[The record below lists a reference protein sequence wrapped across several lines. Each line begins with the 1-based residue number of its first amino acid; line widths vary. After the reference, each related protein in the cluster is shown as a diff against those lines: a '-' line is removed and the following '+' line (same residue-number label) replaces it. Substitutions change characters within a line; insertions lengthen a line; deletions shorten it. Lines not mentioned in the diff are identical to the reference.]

1 MKGALS
7 NTSSQANK
15 FVRSFLKNDK
25 WNIISPIEKSIAST
39 KIESNSYIEAK
50 KPVSKINIS
59 NAEDFINYKI
69 NNKRFNN
76 YKFPC
81 LPENVHD
88 MKGVDQAVYKYVHRQ
103 SLLRNIPTLTS
114 NKFFIL
120 KFIPATH
127 HVSLFRKSYFS
138 FMFSNKG
145 GYALNDPE
153 LSRSLSAYCGRYK
166 KHSFFRERLFPL
178 DKSVVRSIYRKNT
191 RKAMFYALREN
202 IRTENDL
209 RNAAGIYYFR
219 FLAVPKLEEDY
230 LKLSNYINDALKKV
244 LDPKSTFYS
253 DLRRIVMSQNK
264 SNNIAWL
271 ERNVK
276 RTNYIGNPRFIRYFP
291 KLPFLRSKQS

>member
-15 FVRSFLKNDK
+15 FARLFLKNDK
-25 WNIISPIEKSIAST
+25 CNIIKPIDKSIASN
-39 KIESNSYIEAK
+39 KVRLNSHIKVK
-50 KPVSKINIS
+50 KSFSKINIS
-59 NAEDFINYKI
+59 DAEEFVGYKI
-69 NNKRFNN
+69 NNRRFSN
-76 YKFPC
+76 YKLPC

-103 SLLRNIPTLTS
+103 SLLRNIPTLIS
-114 NKFFIL
+114 NEFFIL
-120 KFIPATH
+120 KLIPTTH

-138 FMFSNKG
+138 FMFTNKG

-153 LSRSLSAYCGRYK
+153 LSQLLLKYNGRYK

-202 IRTENDL
+202 IRTEDDL
-209 RNAAGIYYFR
+209 KNAAGIYYFR
-219 FLAVPKLEEDY
+219 FLAVPKLEEDH
-230 LKLSNYINDALKKV
+230 LKLSKYINNALKKV
-244 LDPKSTFYS
+244 LDPKSTFNL
-253 DLRRIVMSQNK
+253 DLRRIVIAQNK
-264 SNNIAWL
+264 LNNTAWL

-276 RTNYIGNPRFIRYFP
+276 RTNYIGDPRFMRHFP

>member
-1 MKGALS
+1 MKGAVS

-25 WNIISPIEKSIAST
+25 WNIVNPIDKSIAST
-39 KIESNSYIEAK
+39 KVQSNSYIKVK
-50 KPVSKINIS
+50 KPVTKTDIKD
-59 NAEDFINYKI
+59 AEGFIGYKI
-69 NNKRFNN
+69 NNKKFNN
-76 YKFPC
+76 YKYPC

-114 NKFFIL
+114 NEFFIL
-120 KFIPATH
+120 KLIPATH

-153 LSRSLSAYCGRYK
+153 LSRSLSSFNGRYK

-178 DKSVVRSIYRKNT
+178 DKSVVRSVYRKNT

-202 IRTENDL
+202 IRTEDDL
-209 RNAAGIYYFR
+209 KSAAGIYYFR
-219 FLAVPKLEEDY
+219 FLVVPKLEEDY
-230 LKLSNYINDALKKV
+230 LKLSDYINSALKKV
-244 LDPKSTFYS
+244 LDPKSTFNS
-253 DLRRIVMSQNK
+253 DLRRTVTAQNK

-276 RTNYIGNPRFIRYFP
+276 RTNYIGNPRFIRHFP